1 MKAEGQSVT
10 SFPPLPEKV
19 GTKLKDRPSGRAG
32 HRGDG
37 EDGWEIVGSVKSLG
51 GREGG
56 RREGYSDGPE
66 HSCQLSLQLATAT
79 FLLLTRRLALKAS

>member
-19 GTKLKDRPSGRAG
+19 GTKLKDRPSGCAG
-32 HRGDG
+32 HRDDG

-56 RREGYSDGPE
+56 EEGGILRS
-66 HSCQLSLQLATAT
+66 T
-79 FLLLTRRLALKAS
+79 